1 VKYLRPAAAAFGNPT
16 LLYKIVKKKITKMDK
31 ESKGM
36 SASLAIE
43 AAGLTKR
50 FGDVVAVNNV
60 SLNIRKGEIY
70 GFLGLNGAGKTT
82 TIRMLLGMIKPS
94 AGLVSLFG
102 TKVQPGQRSIWQRVG
117 YMVETP
123 HAYPDLTVKENLDI
137 FRQLRQLKNPD
148 AVKNII
154 KEMGLTQYT
163 NRRAGVL
170 SLGNAQRLG
179 LAKALI
185 HHPDLLLLDEPAN
198 GLDPAGI
205 VEIRTL
211 LRGLAENNG
220 VTIFISSHILS
231 EVARLATRIGVIHQ
245 GRLVKELDAKELNEQ
260 EEQRLVVDVQ
270 DIRAAQSALGKAGI
284 SARSN
289 GKNSLVITD
298 KSSIQHSEKIAT
310 LLVEADCPPSRL
322 VLEQGD
328 LESYFLQLV
337 GVKEGNQ

>member
-1 VKYLRPAAAAFGNPT
+1 MNAY
-16 LLYKIVKKKITKMDK
+16 M
-31 ESKGM
+31 
-36 SASLAIE
+36 AIE
-43 AAGLTKR
+43 AFGITKR

-82 TIRMLLGMIKPS
+82 TIRMLLGMIKPDS
-94 AGLVSLFG
+94 GSVSLFG

-117 YMVETP
+117 YMVEIP
-123 HAYPDLTVKENLDI
+123 HAYPDLTVKENLEI
-137 FRQLRQLKNPD
+137 FRQLRQMKD
-148 AVKNII
+148 TGFVEKII
-154 KEMGLTQYT
+154 EEMGLAPYA
-163 NRRAGVL
+163 NRRAWVL

-205 VEIRTL
+205 VEVRNL

-231 EVARLATRIGVIHQ
+231 EVARLATRIGVIHE

-260 EEQRLVVDVQ
+260 EEQHLAVDVR
-270 DIRAAQSALGKAGI
+270 DIGAAQSALGKAGVP
-284 SARSN
+284 ARSN
-289 GKNSLVITD
+289 GKNSLIITD
-298 KSSIQHSEKIAT
+298 KLMMQHPEKIAT
-310 LLVEADCPPSRL
+310 LLVEAGCPPSRL
-322 VLEQGD
+322 VVEQRD

-337 GVKEGNQ
+337 GVKEENK

>member
-1 VKYLRPAAAAFGNPT
+1 
-16 LLYKIVKKKITKMDK
+16 M
-31 ESKGM
+31 
-36 SASLAIE
+36 AIE
-43 AAGLTKR
+43 AFGITKR

-82 TIRMLLGMIKPS
+82 TIRMLLGMIKPNTGS
-94 AGLVSLFG
+94 VSLFG
-102 TKVQPGQRSIWQRVG
+102 TKVQPGQRSVWQRVG
-117 YMVETP
+117 YMVEIP
-123 HAYPDLTVKENLDI
+123 HAYPDLTVKENLEI
-137 FRQLRQLKNPD
+137 FRQLRQLKD
-148 AVKNII
+148 TGVVEKII
-154 KEMGLTQYT
+154 EEMGLTQYA

-205 VEIRTL
+205 VEVRNL

-231 EVARLATRIGVIHQ
+231 EVARLATRIGVIHE

-260 EEQRLVVDVQ
+260 EEQHLAVDVR
-270 DIRAAQSALGKAGI
+270 DIGAAQSALGKAGVP
-284 SARSN
+284 AKSN
-289 GKNSLVITD
+289 GKNSLVIID
-298 KSSIQHSEKIAT
+298 KLSVQNPEKIAT
-310 LLVEADCPPSRL
+310 LLVEAGCPPSRL
-322 VLEQGD
+322 VVEQRD
-328 LESYFLQLV
+328 LESYFLGLV
-337 GVKEGNQ
+337 DVKEGSK

>member
-1 VKYLRPAAAAFGNPT
+1 
-16 LLYKIVKKKITKMDK
+16 
-31 ESKGM
+31 M

-43 AAGLTKR
+43 AFGITKR

-82 TIRMLLGMIKPS
+82 TIRILLGMIKPS
-94 AGLVSLFG
+94 AGSISLFG
-102 TKVQPGQRSIWQRVG
+102 TKIQPGQRSIWQRVG

-123 HAYPDLTVKENLDI
+123 HAYPDLTVKENLEI
-137 FRQLRQLKNPD
+137 FRQLRQLKNPNS
-148 AVKNII
+148 VKNII
-154 KEMGLTQYT
+154 EEMGLTQYT

-231 EVARLATRIGVIHQ
+231 EVARLATRIGVVHE
-245 GRLVKELDAKELNEQ
+245 GRLVKEIDTRELNEQ
-260 EEQRLVVDVQ
+260 EEARLVVDIR
-270 DIRAAQSALGKAGI
+270 DIGTAQSALRKAGV
-284 SARSN
+284 SARVN
-289 GKNSLVITD
+289 GKNSLIITD
-298 KSSIQHSEKIAT
+298 EPSVQHPEKIST
-310 LLVEADCPPSRL
+310 LLVQSGCPPSRL
-322 VLEQGD
+322 VVEQGD

-337 GVKEGNQ
+337 GVKEENK

>member
-1 VKYLRPAAAAFGNPT
+1 MNAY
-16 LLYKIVKKKITKMDK
+16 M
-31 ESKGM
+31 
-36 SASLAIE
+36 AIE
-43 AAGLTKR
+43 AFGITKR

-94 AGLVSLFG
+94 SGSVSLFG

-117 YMVETP
+117 YMVEIP
-123 HAYPDLTVKENLDI
+123 HAYPDLTVKENLEI
-137 FRQLRQLKNPD
+137 FRQLRQLKNAD
-148 AVKNII
+148 TVENII
-154 KEMGLTQYT
+154 EEMGLAQYA
-163 NRRAGVL
+163 NRRARVL

-185 HHPDLLLLDEPAN
+185 HHPDLLILDEPAN

-205 VEIRTL
+205 VEVRNL

-231 EVARLATRIGVIHQ
+231 EVARLATRIGVIHE
-245 GRLVKELDAKELNEQ
+245 GRLVKELDTKELSEQ
-260 EEQRLVVDVQ
+260 EEQHLAVDVR
-270 DIRAAQSALGKAGI
+270 DIGAAQSALGKAGVP
-284 SARSN
+284 AKSN
-289 GKNSLVITD
+289 GKNSLVIID
-298 KSSIQHSEKIAT
+298 KLSVQNPEKIAT
-310 LLVEADCPPSRL
+310 LLVEAGCPPSRL
-322 VLEQGD
+322 VVEQRD

-337 GVKEGNQ
+337 GVKEENN